1 MRTLKKSNCLSKL
14 TATLKP
20 PNFSNELT
28 STYKQLKQQFNPH
41 AILLQHEVK
50 LQKYY
55 YWKLLIQ
62 KKFY

>member
-50 LQKYY
+50 LQK
-55 YWKLLIQ
+55 
-62 KKFY
+62 